1 MPSYFVNNGVKQE
14 MTDDMFDL
22 LWDNLG
28 KLDITDSEAS
38 SYSEEV
44 EKPLN
49 SEWRKQENGYYNSKP
64 IDKNYFKK
72 YYEHKTHISCVCD
85 VCGKELSCKS
95 NLAKHK
101 KTKRCKSLNI

>member
-38 SYSEEV
+38 SYSEED
-44 EKPLN
+44 EKPIN

-64 IDKNYFKK
+64 IDKNYFKNIMNIK
-72 YYEHKTHISCVCD
+72 LTFHVFVIFV
-85 VCGKELSCKS
+85 VKS
-95 NLAKHK
+95 
-101 KTKRCKSLNI
+101 

>member
-22 LWDNLG
+22 LWGNLG
-28 KLDITDSEAS
+28 KIDITDSEAS

-44 EKPLN
+44 EKPIN

-64 IDKNYFKK
+64 IDKK
-72 YYEHKTHISCVCD
+72 
-85 VCGKELSCKS
+85 
-95 NLAKHK
+95 
-101 KTKRCKSLNI
+101 